1 MAADHAEDHS
11 LSEDGLIASSV
22 DGRSFS
28 FQGVSRERLE
38 TGSLVSIEVPDRL
51 PMMGQ
56 IHQLRMGKN
65 GVMSGS
71 GRILGSF
78 SSKGMAAPGPVLGF
92 REAEV
97 AAADRGLVELLHSSS
112 GALLEVGT
120 FTNTDHFD
128 ARLIPKKFNRHT
140 FWCGQ
145 SGSGKTYALGVV
157 LEEILL
163 RTGLP
168 MVILD
173 PNADFVRLG
182 ELTDEATT
190 GAAALLGSR
199 DIRVLRPNVES
210 ADPLRARFSTMS
222 TGSQAAVLRLD
233 PLIDRAEYNDF
244 IHIGTLIGGAEPE
257 SIIDQLRGAN
267 TPGSVALASR
277 IENLRLADWRVWA
290 RQNPAAS
297 EILADRPDATVLDLG
312 GFDFPEESLVVVLSV
327 LDSLWN
333 ARDARQPLLIVID
346 EAHNLCSSEPGSPLH
361 RAVRERIVQIAAE
374 GRKFGL
380 WLLLSTQ
387 RPSKLDPD
395 IISQCD
401 NLALMKMSS
410 PSDLDGLASTFGF
423 VPQTFLEQSPFFRQG
438 EALFAGGFVPAPG
451 LITVRTRMTR
461 EGGSDVGVPM
471 RKSPG

>member
-1 MAADHAEDHS
+1 MAADHVDDHS
-11 LSEDGLIASSV
+11 LAADGFMAASV

-28 FQGVSRERLE
+28 FQGVGRERLDL
-38 TGSLVSIEVPDRL
+38 GSLVSIDVPDRL

-56 IHQLRMGKN
+56 IHQLRMGES

-71 GRILGSF
+71 GRIIGSF
-78 SSKGMAAPGPVLGF
+78 NSEGMVTPVPAAGF
-92 REAEV
+92 REARI
-97 AAADRGLVELLHSSS
+97 AAADRSLVELLHSSS
-112 GALLEVGT
+112 GALLEIGT
-120 FTNTDHFD
+120 FTNTDRFD

-163 RTGLP
+163 RTRLP

-173 PNADFVRLG
+173 PNADFVLLG
-182 ELTDEATT
+182 ESADK
-190 GAAALLGSR
+190 AAAGSAAPLGSR
-199 DIRVLRPNVES
+199 SVRVLRPNVEG
-210 ADPLRARFSTMS
+210 AEPLRARFSTMS
-222 TGSQAAVLRLD
+222 TRSQAAVLRLD

-244 IHIGTLIGGAEPE
+244 LHIENFIGGAEPE
-257 SIIDQLRGAN
+257 SIVEQLRRAQS
-267 TPGSVALASR
+267 PGSDALASR
-277 IENLRLADWRVWA
+277 IENLRLAEWRVWA
-290 RQNPAAS
+290 RHDAAAS
-297 EILADRPDATVLDLG
+297 EILAGRPDATVLDLG
-312 GFDFPEESLVVVLSV
+312 GFDFAEESLVVVLSV
-327 LDSLWN
+327 LDSLWA
-333 ARDARQPLLIVID
+333 ARDAREPLLIVID
-346 EAHNLCSSEPGSPLH
+346 EAHNLCSSEPGSPLQ

-423 VPQTFLEQSPFFRQG
+423 VPRTFLELSPFFRQG

-451 LITVRTRMTR
+451 LVTVRTRLTR
-461 EGGSDVGVPM
+461 EGGSDVRVPLREM
-471 RKSPG
+471 PT